1 MNKDLPLSGQLFQL
15 DNAYKKGGLESIF
28 IGMIND
34 NAYQINLNIIDSL
47 QNQLPNSGSIL
58 TRGSLLRDLV
68 SLNIQRGREH
78 GLPSY
83 LKYRQLCGLSP
94 VGDFGDLFKF
104 DFANMNLLSKVYE

>member
-1 MNKDLPLSGQLFQL
+1 MSDQFFQL
-15 DNAYKKGGLESIF
+15 DDEYKNGGLESIF

-47 QNQLPNSGSIL
+47 QNQLPSPGSIL